1 MAMTFAGT
9 VKARAFVD
17 PQGRIVESAGLL
29 ADEVLRQLPMVEVI
43 TIDFSDMRGLSSSYF
58 NFLLQRVIAVIT
70 VAELNR
76 RLVMAFDSPAQQQ
89 VYQRSL
95 GFASRTVA

>member
-1 MAMTFAGT
+1 MTPANT
-9 VKARAFVD
+9 IKAKEFVD

-58 NFLLQRVIAVIT
+58 NFLLQRVAAMIT
-70 VAELNR
+70 VPELKR
-76 RLVMAFDSPAQQQ
+76 RLVMAFDSPAQQH
-89 VYQRSL
+89 VFERSL
-95 GFASRTVA
+95 SFASRTVA